1 MTHVLRKGERVSSI
15 VVFIA
20 IIGMSI
26 WSSTYEGRQA
36 TFPLIVCASLVVLG
50 LLDLFLGHRAKAQ
63 APTEAKEE
71 ENEGHPVA
79 RQLVSIGWLV
89 GFLGGKPWPARPW
102 SRPWPPASSTRCSSG
117 FCPTNSKAAC
127 CSDKSG
133 PVRRSGL
140 RSRGGDDAAPP
151 GTARPHRLEP
161 PPVGCAQM
169 NRIA

>member
-89 GFLGGKPWPARPW
+89 GFLGLIALVGFLVAIPLYTFAFMVVMGRQTMAR
-102 SRPWPPASSTRCSSG
+102 SALVAAVATG
-117 FCPTNSKAAC
+117 FVYTMFVWLLSYQLE
-127 CSDKSG
+127 G
-133 PVRRSGL
+133 GL
-140 RSRGGDDAAPP
+140 LFG
-151 GTARPHRLEP
+151 
-161 PPVGCAQM
+161 
-169 NRIA
+169 